1 MNLHEAR
8 PLPKSNEPFW
18 ISEDSD
24 DCTPM
29 VFVADD
35 AFPLTIHS
43 MKTCGRVT
51 TSFWLPSNVLSQSYW
66 KCIWYLFSNRA
77 ALTPTK
83 VEIIVMASLALH
95 NLLRTKLKDSLAS
108 LIKILRVASQV
119 GHGEIWQFQILFP
132 WNLHH
137 LQ

>member
-1 MNLHEAR
+1 MFTETQNLIILLSSKTLNLHEAR

-51 TSFWLPSNVLSQSYW
+51 TSF
-66 KCIWYLFSNRA
+66 
-77 ALTPTK
+77 
-83 VEIIVMASLALH
+83 
-95 NLLRTKLKDSLAS
+95 
-108 LIKILRVASQV
+108 
-119 GHGEIWQFQILFP
+119 
-132 WNLHH
+132 
-137 LQ
+137 